1 MIHTYL
7 RQEKVPAKAFLVAGS
22 KDRLVDF
29 ATFISQF
36 ISQYEN
42 KDKDFYR
49 LDFRRRF
56 LW

>member
-1 MIHTYL
+1 MIPTYL

-29 ATFISQF
+29 ATFISQ
-36 ISQYEN
+36 YEN